1 MALNLH
7 NHQGQEHLCR
17 RSAICWAS
25 AMLQS
30 LLHLKATQLQ
40 HMPGLQMLTQNI
52 SSKMKSA
59 ESPRRKRGVGSMAAN
74 AKYLTAT
81 RAFSWLAS
89 CARKQ
94 RCKPR
99 SVQRVACQIGSL
111 LIFQDS
117 FKHIRKVLPRA
128 YVLENAMGVL
138 KKDDKGSSVK
148 FIDTVMQL
156 PCRLCVGEC
165 KAISH

>member
-1 MALNLH
+1 MLFAKMLSDSHARRSFCVRLLFVAMNPH

-40 HMPGLQMLTQNI
+40 HMPRLQMLTQNT

-81 RAFSWLAS
+81 RTFSWLAS
-89 CARKQ
+89 CAREQ
-94 RCKPR
+94 RCKPGSKSRLPNRFTR
-99 SVQRVACQIGSL
+99 SCP
-111 LIFQDS
+111 
-117 FKHIRKVLPRA
+117 VLSCWRTPR
-128 YVLENAMGVL
+128 
-138 KKDDKGSSVK
+138 
-148 FIDTVMQL
+148 
-156 PCRLCVGEC
+156 EC
-165 KAISH
+165 